1 MRFPF
6 FKSDKVEPK
15 PTPRGPIPLRRSSLA
30 DTQPLQRRP
39 GAPAASAPPPSSAVP
54 AAPGVSVSL
63 RITSILS
70 QLPQQVFADSARAQL
85 DTLILSVP
93 VDLVLPQLSSGR
105 VSIKLEDLL
114 ALLPA
119 HVLRSPL
126 PPVSDQQSVVLPLH
140 EVIASMPPDLLTVKH
155 ESVIS
160 LDDPE
165 LEKLPKL
172 IDDALMNAAPTPAP
186 EPQSEPAPAEE
197 KPAREPAAGPIV
209 VPPRPKTT
217 GAPEY
222 VMVSLRALVAVM
234 PDAVFCCPRT
244 QLGTK
249 VNLDTPVLL
258 PTEPILPQLRSAAV
272 KLPLSVV
279 VALVPHQVLAHPMP
293 PLDGQMI
300 PIPLAEIIP
309 QLPPSVFTDS
319 LREPSVE
326 LTVAEDE
333 IPDPFQEK
341 SAAAEVAAEE
351 PPAPLAPEAELAVDE
366 AVFTDDSFSIFTER
380 APAPPAEPVTSTPV
394 EPVAKEPEPPL
405 VPDEPEAVE
414 PVAEAPQPVEPAAE
428 PEPVVEPVA
437 ELPVEPVVQP
447 EPEPVVEPVSA
458 SEPVSESEPVVEPA
472 PAFEPETEPAVAAA
486 TPEPGSQPE
495 PEPVGAVGTEIVQPL
510 VTPEATAD
518 AQPAGE
524 TPVPD
529 EKKLL
534 VDLNRCS
541 VEDLMTIPGIGRALA
556 QRIIDFRNSRGRF
569 HSVDELRQVP
579 GIGRKT
585 FRALAGIQPRALN
598 RLLGAPHDGELT
610 LQEIVRLTSK
620 LKGIEGCMLATSDG
634 LFLTGELPPH
644 LDQSTISV
652 FAPQLF
658 KKVGR
663 YARELRVGSIRRFTI
678 FTDTQPISIFRAG
691 DVYLIVIHDAFRFSK
706 ALLRRCERISQ
717 EIARLS
723 TQRVTV

>member
-15 PTPRGPIPLRRSSLA
+15 PTPRGPIPLRRSGLA

-39 GAPAASAPPPSSAVP
+39 GAPAPSAPPPPPPVP
-54 AAPGVSVSL
+54 AAPGVNVNL
-63 RITSILS
+63 RLAPLLP
-70 QLPQQVFADSARAQL
+70 QLPQQVFTEAGRARL
-85 DTLILSVP
+85 DTLNLALP

-105 VSIKLEDLL
+105 VCVKLEDLL
-114 ALLPA
+114 ALLPSD
-119 HVLRSPL
+119 VLRSPL

-140 EVIASMPPDLLTVKH
+140 EVIAAMPAELLTVKH

-172 IDDALMNAAPTPAP
+172 IDDALMNAAPAPAA
-186 EPQSEPAPAEE
+186 EPEPAPPE
-197 KPAREPAAGPIV
+197 KPPARETAASPIV

-249 VNLDTPVLL
+249 VNLDSPVLL
-258 PTEPILPQLRSAAV
+258 PTEPILPQLRSAVV

-279 VALVPHQVLAHPMP
+279 VALVPHSVLAHPMP
-293 PLDGQMI
+293 ALDGQTV

-309 QLPPSVFTDS
+309 QLPPTVFTDS

-326 LTVAEDE
+326 LAAAEEE

-341 SAAAEVAAEE
+341 SAAAAAPVEE
-351 PPAPLAPEAELAVDE
+351 PPAPLAPEAELAVDD
-366 AVFTDDSFSIFTER
+366 AVFADDSFSIFTER
-380 APAPPAEPVTSTPV
+380 APAPTAEPVTPA
-394 EPVAKEPEPPL
+394 PA
-405 VPDEPEAVE
+405 E
-414 PVAEAPQPVEPAAE
+414 PVAEAPVAEPVAEEPE
-428 PEPVVEPVA
+428 PEPVSPPEPEVVEPLA
-437 ELPVEPVVQP
+437 EVPVEPVVAP
-447 EPEPVVEPVSA
+447 EPAVEPAPEAEPVVEPVS
-458 SEPVSESEPVVEPA
+458 ETEPVVEPA
-472 PAFEPETEPAVAAA
+472 PVVEPEPEPEREPEPVVAAAPETEP
-486 TPEPGSQPE
+486 
-495 PEPVGAVGTEIVQPL
+495 PV
-510 VTPEATAD
+510 VTPEAA
-518 AQPAGE
+518 AKAE
-524 TPVPD
+524 PVAEAPVA
-529 EKKLL
+529 EARKLL

-541 VEDLMTIPGIGRALA
+541 VEDLVTIPGIGRALA

-620 LKGIEGCMLATSDG
+620 LPGIDGCMLATSDG

-663 YARELRVGSIRRFTI
+663 YARELKVGSIRRFTI

>member
-15 PTPRGPIPLRRSSLA
+15 PTPRGPIPLRRSGLA

-39 GAPAASAPPPSSAVP
+39 GAPAPSAPPPPPPVP
-54 AAPGVSVSL
+54 AAPGVNVNL
-63 RITSILS
+63 RLAPLLP
-70 QLPQQVFADSARAQL
+70 QLPQQVFTEAGRARL
-85 DTLILSVP
+85 DTLNLALP

-105 VSIKLEDLL
+105 VCVKLEDLL
-114 ALLPA
+114 ALLPSD
-119 HVLRSPL
+119 VLRSPL

-140 EVIASMPPDLLTVKH
+140 EVIAAMPAELLTVKH

-172 IDDALMNAAPTPAP
+172 IDDALMNAAPAPAA
-186 EPQSEPAPAEE
+186 EPEPAPPE
-197 KPAREPAAGPIV
+197 KPPARETAASPIV

-249 VNLDTPVLL
+249 VNLDSPVLL
-258 PTEPILPQLRSAAV
+258 PTEPILPQLRSAVV

-279 VALVPHQVLAHPMP
+279 VALVPHSVLAHPMP
-293 PLDGQMI
+293 ALDGQTV

-309 QLPPSVFTDS
+309 QLPPTVFTDS

-326 LTVAEDE
+326 LAAAEEE

-341 SAAAEVAAEE
+341 SAAAAAPVEE
-351 PPAPLAPEAELAVDE
+351 PPAPLAPEAELAVDD
-366 AVFTDDSFSIFTER
+366 AVFADDSFSIFTER
-380 APAPPAEPVTSTPV
+380 APAPTAEPVTPA
-394 EPVAKEPEPPL
+394 PA
-405 VPDEPEAVE
+405 E
-414 PVAEAPQPVEPAAE
+414 PVAEAPVAEPVAEEPEPEPVSPPEPEVVEPEPEPERE
-428 PEPVVEPVA
+428 PEPVVAAAPEIGQPVVTPEAAAKAEPVA
-437 ELPVEPVVQP
+437 EAPV
-447 EPEPVVEPVSA
+447 
-458 SEPVSESEPVVEPA
+458 
-472 PAFEPETEPAVAAA
+472 
-486 TPEPGSQPE
+486 
-495 PEPVGAVGTEIVQPL
+495 
-510 VTPEATAD
+510 AD
-518 AQPAGE
+518 AR
-524 TPVPD
+524 
-529 EKKLL
+529 KLL

-541 VEDLMTIPGIGRALA
+541 VEDLVTIPGIGRALA

-620 LKGIEGCMLATSDG
+620 LPGIDGCMLATSDG

-663 YARELRVGSIRRFTI
+663 YARELKVGSIRRFTI